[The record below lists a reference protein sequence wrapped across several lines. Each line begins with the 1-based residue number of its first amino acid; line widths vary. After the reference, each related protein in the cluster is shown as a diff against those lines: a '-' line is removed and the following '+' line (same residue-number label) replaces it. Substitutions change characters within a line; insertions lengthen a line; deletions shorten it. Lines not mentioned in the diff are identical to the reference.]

1 VSAPLLRTKLYIPP
15 VRPELVPRPR
25 LIERL
30 NVGACSSR
38 KLTLIS
44 APAGF
49 GKTTLVSAWLSGLEQ
64 PPAWLSLDAGD
75 NDPVRFLSYVIAALQ
90 TILPGVGE
98 AALALLRSPQPAP
111 LESVLTVLINELC
124 AAPGMSDAARHAIIL
139 ALDDYHEI
147 DAAAIHDAMTFLID
161 NLPPRLHLIIVT
173 RADPP
178 LALPRWRSRG
188 QMVEVRADDLRFT
201 FDETALLLNKVVG
214 LNLSREKIA
223 ALEARTEGWI
233 AGLHMA
239 SLSLRGR
246 PAQRVSQLIQAF
258 SGSQHYI
265 LDYLLEEIL
274 EQQPGEVQSFLLQT
288 SILDRLTGSL
298 CDALTGQ
305 RNGQATLARLDKANL
320 FLVPLDDER
329 HWYRYHHLFA
339 DLLRHQLQSSQFRLI
354 PELHQRASHWHA
366 QHRYT
371 DQAIQHAL
379 AAEDWPHAISLMD
392 RASQIAR
399 RNGEFAKVQSWVKSL
414 PELPILTN
422 PRLCI
427 AYAWAVSITGQFDE
441 AEKVLARIEPT
452 IQGDPVLRVEW
463 LAAQI
468 FTARS
473 KAHMLQAIEYAQQA
487 LKLPETQNPQVRG
500 PLLMSLSITYRNLG
514 KPGAAAAS
522 AAEAIHWAEQ
532 NGEWHARAFL
542 LGLLGLAQAAQGNL
556 HLAFETYQQAVRE
569 QPGVP
574 GWAGGGFAQVGL
586 AALYYEWDQLDR
598 ANEYAQQ
605 GLEYSQLT
613 GHGEI
618 EMNCLRQLSYICQ
631 AQGDAQGAREALVQ
645 ATHVIRKH
653 HLPNTLAPA
662 YAHIALAQA
671 DLPGASR
678 WMEQV
683 QDESGASIHYSVHPL
698 ERAKLAL
705 AQGDKAAAAAMLA
718 ERYETA
724 TRDNIRY
731 AQIEIRILQALA
743 INDKEQSL
751 AYLSE
756 ALTMAQPEGFVRI
769 FVDQGKALLPLLRD
783 AAQRGITPDYVARL
797 LRAFIETSGA
807 VPVTQQALIEPLSE
821 RELEVL
827 RLVATGKSNRQVAD
841 ELILATGTVKKH
853 LNNIYGKLQV
863 NNRTQCVARARE
875 LRLLD

>member
-1 VSAPLLRTKLYIPP
+1 
-15 VRPELVPRPR
+15 
-25 LIERL
+25 
-30 NVGACSSR
+30 
-38 KLTLIS
+38 LIS

-49 GKTTLVSAWLSGLEQ
+49 GKTTLVSAWLSGFEQ
-64 PPAWLSLDAGD
+64 PPAWLSLDASD
-75 NDPVRFLSYVIAALQ
+75 NDPVRFFSYVIAALQ
-90 TILPGVGE
+90 TVLPGVGE
-98 AALALLRSPQPAP
+98 AALALLRSPQPSP
-111 LESVLTVLINELC
+111 LESVLTALINELC
-124 AAPGMSDAARHAIIL
+124 AAPGRIDAARRATIL
-139 ALDDYHEI
+139 ALDDYHAI
-147 DAAAIHDAMTFLID
+147 GAPAIHDATTFLID
-161 NLPPRLHLIIVT
+161 NLPPRLHLIIAT

-178 LALPRWRSRG
+178 LALSRWRSRG
-188 QMVEVRADDLRFT
+188 QMVEIRADDLRFT

-214 LNLSREKIA
+214 LNLSRDEIT

-233 AGLHMA
+233 AGLHLA
-239 SLSLRGR
+239 ALSLRGR

-274 EQQPGEVQSFLLQT
+274 ERQPAEVQTFLLHT

-305 RNGQATLARLDKANL
+305 NDGQAKLMQLEKANL

-339 DLLRHQLQSSQFRLI
+339 GLLRYQLQASQSSLI
-354 PELHQRASHWHA
+354 PELHRRASHWHE
-366 QHRYT
+366 QHGYT

-392 RASQIAR
+392 GASQLAR
-399 RNGEFAKVQSWVKSL
+399 RNGEFSKVLSWVKSL
-414 PELPILTN
+414 PELPFATN

-441 AEKVLARIEPT
+441 AAKVLARIEPT
-452 IQGDPVLRVEW
+452 IQGDPVMRVEW
-463 LAAQI
+463 LAAHI
-468 FTARS
+468 FTARTQ
-473 KAHMLQAIEYAQQA
+473 AQMLQAIEYAQAA
-487 LKLPETQNPQVRG
+487 LRLPETQNPQVRG
-500 PLLMSLSITYRNLG
+500 PLLLSLSITYRNLG

-532 NGEWHARAFL
+532 NGEWHARVFL
-542 LGLLGLAQAAQGNL
+542 LGLLGLAQAALGNL
-556 HLAFETYQQAVRE
+556 HLAFETYQHAIRE

-574 GWAGGGFAQVGL
+574 AWAGAGFAQVGL
-586 AALYYEWDQLDR
+586 AALYYERDELDR
-598 ANEYAQQ
+598 ATEYAQK

-618 EMNCLRQLSYICQ
+618 QMNCLRQLAYIRQ
-631 AQGDAQGAREALVQ
+631 ARGDAKGAREALDQ
-645 ATHVIRKH
+645 ATHVVRKH
-653 HLPNTLAPA
+653 HLPNHLAPA
-662 YAHIALAQA
+662 YVQIALNQA
-671 DLPGASR
+671 DLPGALR

-683 QDESGASIHYSVHPL
+683 QDESGASIHYSVRPL
-698 ERAKLAL
+698 ERAKLTL
-705 AQGDKAAAAAMLA
+705 AQGNKTAAAAILA
-718 ERYETA
+718 ECYEKA
-724 TRDNIRY
+724 DQDSIRY

-743 INDKEQSL
+743 THDEGQAL

-756 ALTMAQPEGFVRI
+756 ALTMAQPEGYVRT

-783 AAQRGITPDYVARL
+783 AAQRGITPDYVAQL
-797 LRAFIETSGA
+797 LRAFKETSGTI
-807 VPVTQQALIEPLSE
+807 PVTQQALVEPLSE

-827 RLVATGKSNRQVAD
+827 RLVATGKSNRQIAD
-841 ELILATGTVKKH
+841 ELILATGTIKKH

-875 LRLLD
+875 LRLLE